1 MGAFDPE
8 TMTFPRF
15 YCPGEIA
22 AGRIIKLPA
31 NAAHHAARV
40 LRLEQ
45 GDQIT
50 LFNGS
55 GGEFLAIIAR
65 IDKSGAMVAVEKQ
78 LDIERESPLNITL
91 VQAVCAS
98 EKMDWIMQKAVELG
112 VSRIQ
117 PITTSRSVVRLSG
130 ERADKRMRHWQQIVT
145 SACEQCGRN
154 HLPQVLPLLSL
165 PEWLGGQMTGRKNSR
180 DGAPDNLCFM
190 LSPTAEKGLRD
201 FPEVA
206 MVAAL
211 TLLVGPEGGF
221 APEEEAAARA
231 TGFVPLR
238 LGGRIRR
245 TETAALAA
253 VAALQAL
260 WGDY

>member
-1 MGAFDPE
+1 
-8 TMTFPRF
+8 MTLPRF
-15 YCPGEIA
+15 YCPGEITT
-22 AGRIIKLPA
+22 GRIIELPA

-50 LFNGS
+50 LFNGN
-55 GGEFLAIIAR
+55 GGEFSAIIAR
-65 IDKSGAMVAVEKQ
+65 IDKSGAIVAVEKRF
-78 LDIERESPLNITL
+78 DIERESPLNITL

-117 PITTSRSVVRLSG
+117 PIATRRSVVRLSG
-130 ERADKRMRHWQQIVT
+130 ERADKRVRHWQQIAT

-165 PEWLGGQMTGRKNSR
+165 SNWLGGQMTERKNACH
-180 DGAPDNLCFM
+180 GAPDNLCFM
-190 LSPTAEKGLRD
+190 LAPTAEKGLHD
-201 FPEVA
+201 FPEA
-206 MVAAL
+206 AKITAL

-238 LGGRIRR
+238 LGGRILR

>member
-1 MGAFDPE
+1 MMP
-8 TMTFPRF
+8 PRF
-15 YCPGEIA
+15 YYPREITV
-22 AGRIIKLPA
+22 GCIIELPV

-45 GDQIT
+45 GDEIT
-50 LFNGS
+50 LFNGN

-65 IDKSGAMVAVEKQ
+65 IGKSGTIVAVEKQ
-78 LDIERESPLNITL
+78 IAIERESTLNITL

-98 EKMDWIMQKAVELG
+98 EKMDWIMQKGVELG

-117 PITTSRSVVRLSG
+117 PIATNRGVVRLAG
-130 ERADKRMRHWQQIVT
+130 ERVDKRARHWQQIVI

-165 PEWLGGQMTGRKNSR
+165 SDWLGGQMTERKNAG
-180 DGAPDNLCFM
+180 DGAPHNLGFM

-201 FPEVA
+201 FPEA
-206 MVAAL
+206 TRVAAL

-221 APEEEAAARA
+221 APEEEDAARV
-231 TGFVPLR
+231 TGFMPLR
-238 LGGRIRR
+238 LGGRILR

>member
-8 TMTFPRF
+8 TMTFSRF
-15 YCPGEIA
+15 YYPGEIT
-22 AGRIIKLPA
+22 AGRIIELPA
-31 NAAHHAARV
+31 SAAHHAARV

-45 GDQIT
+45 GDQIM
-50 LFNGS
+50 LFNGN
-55 GGEFLAIIAR
+55 GGEFSAIIAR
-65 IDKSGAMVAVEKQ
+65 IDKSSAMVAVEKQ
-78 LDIERESPLNITL
+78 FDIERESPLDITL

-112 VSRIQ
+112 VSRIR
-117 PITTSRSVVRLSG
+117 PIATRRSVVKLAG

-165 PEWLGGQMTGRKNSR
+165 PEWLGEQMSVRKNSHAEAS
-180 DGAPDNLCFM
+180 GNLYFM
-190 LSPTAEKGLRD
+190 LVPTAERGLRD
-201 FPEVA
+201 FPEA
-206 MVAAL
+206 ATVAAL
-211 TLLVGPEGGF
+211 TLLVGPEGGL
-221 APEEEAAARA
+221 APEEEAAAQA
-231 TGFVPLR
+231 TGFVPLH
-238 LGGRIRR
+238 LGGRILR

>member
-8 TMTFPRF
+8 TMTLPRF
-15 YCPGEIA
+15 YCPGEIT
-22 AGRIIKLPA
+22 AGRIIELPA

-55 GGEFLAIIAR
+55 GGEFSAIIAR
-65 IDKSGAMVAVEKQ
+65 INKSGAMVAVEKQ
-78 LDIERESPLNITL
+78 FDIERESPLNITL

-112 VSRIQ
+112 VSWIQ
-117 PITTSRSVVRLSG
+117 PIVTGRSVVRLSG
-130 ERADKRMRHWQQIVT
+130 ERADKRVRHWQQIVI

-154 HLPQVLPLLSL
+154 HLPQVLQLLSL
-165 PEWLGGQMTGRKNSR
+165 PDWLGEQMTTRKNSHA
-180 DGAPDNLCFM
+180 GAPGNLYFM
-190 LSPTAEKGLRD
+190 LVPTAEKGLRD
-201 FPEVA
+201 FPEA
-206 MVAAL
+206 ATVAAL
-211 TLLVGPEGGF
+211 TLLIGPEGGL

-231 TGFVPLR
+231 IGFVPLR
-238 LGGRIRR
+238 LGGRILR

>member
-8 TMTFPRF
+8 TMTSPRF
-15 YCPGEIA
+15 YCPGEITV
-22 AGRIIKLPA
+22 GRIIELPA
-31 NAAHHAARV
+31 SAAHHAARV

-50 LFNGS
+50 LFNGN
-55 GGEFLAIIAR
+55 GGEFSAIIAR

-78 LDIERESPLNITL
+78 FDSERESPLNITL

-117 PITTSRSVVRLSG
+117 PIATRRSVVRLTG
-130 ERADKRMRHWQQIVT
+130 ERADKRARHWQQIVA

-165 PEWLGGQMTGRKNSR
+165 PDWLGEQMAVRKNSHA
-180 DGAPDNLCFM
+180 GVPGNLYFM
-190 LSPTAEKGLRD
+190 LAPTAEKGLRD
-201 FPEVA
+201 FPE
-206 MVAAL
+206 AAAAATL
-211 TLLVGPEGGF
+211 TLLVGPEGGL

-231 TGFVPLR
+231 TGFVSLR
-238 LGGRIRR
+238 LGGRILR

-253 VAALQAL
+253 VAALQTL
-260 WGDY
+260 WGDF

>member
-1 MGAFDPE
+1 MGAFAPE
-8 TMTFPRF
+8 TMTLPRF
-15 YCPGEIA
+15 YYPGEIT
-22 AGRIIKLPA
+22 AGRIIELPA

-45 GDQIT
+45 GDEIT
-50 LFNGS
+50 LFNGN
-55 GGEFLAIIAR
+55 GGEFSAIIAR
-65 IDKSGAMVAVEKQ
+65 IGKSGTIVAVEKQ
-78 LDIERESPLNITL
+78 IAIERESPLNITL
-91 VQAVCAS
+91 VQTVCAS
-98 EKMDWIMQKAVELG
+98 EKMDWIMQKGVELG

-117 PITTSRSVVRLSG
+117 PIATNRGVVRLAG
-130 ERADKRMRHWQQIVT
+130 ERADKRARHWQQIVI

-165 PEWLGGQMTGRKNSR
+165 SDWLGGQMTERKNAG
-180 DGAPDNLCFM
+180 DGAPHNLCFM
-190 LSPTAEKGLRD
+190 LSPTAEKSLRD
-201 FPEVA
+201 FPEA
-206 MVAAL
+206 ATVAAL

-238 LGGRIRR
+238 LGARVLR

>member
-1 MGAFDPE
+1 
-8 TMTFPRF
+8 MTFPRF
-15 YCPGEIA
+15 YCPGEIT
-22 AGRIIKLPA
+22 AGRSIELPA
-31 NAAHHAARV
+31 SAAHHAARV

-50 LFNGS
+50 LFNGN
-55 GGEFLAIIAR
+55 GGEFSAIIAR
-65 IDKSGAMVAVEKQ
+65 IDKSGVMVAVEKQ
-78 LDIERESPLNITL
+78 FDIERESPLNITL

-117 PITTSRSVVRLSG
+117 PIATRRSVVKLAG
-130 ERADKRMRHWQQIVT
+130 ERADKRARHWQQIVA

-165 PEWLGGQMTGRKNSR
+165 PDWLGEQMTVRKNPHA
-180 DGAPDNLCFM
+180 GVPGNLYFM
-190 LSPTAEKGLRD
+190 LAPTAEKGLRD
-201 FPEVA
+201 FPEA
-206 MVAAL
+206 TTAATL
-211 TLLVGPEGGF
+211 TLLVGPEGGL

-231 TGFVPLR
+231 TGFVSLR
-238 LGGRIRR
+238 LGGRILR

-253 VAALQAL
+253 VAALQTL
-260 WGDY
+260 WGDF

>member
-1 MGAFDPE
+1 MGVFVPE
-8 TMTFPRF
+8 TMTLPRF
-15 YCPGEIA
+15 YYPGEITV
-22 AGRIIKLPA
+22 GQIIELPA

-50 LFNGS
+50 LFNGN
-55 GGEFLAIIAR
+55 GGEFPAIIAR
-65 IDKSGAMVAVEKQ
+65 IGKSGAIVAVEKHV
-78 LDIERESPLNITL
+78 DIERESPLNITL
-91 VQAVCAS
+91 VQAVCVS

-117 PITTSRSVVRLSG
+117 PIATSRGVVRLSG
-130 ERADKRMRHWQQIVT
+130 ERADKRVRHWQQIAI

-165 PEWLGGQMTGRKNSR
+165 PDWLGGQMSERKNSCH
-180 DGAPDNLCFM
+180 GAPYNLCFM
-190 LSPTAEKGLRD
+190 FTPTAEKGLRD
-201 FPEVA
+201 FPEA
-206 MVAAL
+206 TMVATL

-231 TGFVPLR
+231 IGFMPLR
-238 LGGRIRR
+238 LGARILR

>member
-15 YCPGEIA
+15 YCPGEIT
-22 AGRIIKLPA
+22 AGRSIELPA
-31 NAAHHAARV
+31 SAAHHAARV

-45 GDQIT
+45 GGQIT
-50 LFNGS
+50 LFNGN
-55 GGEFLAIIAR
+55 GGEFSAIIAR
-65 IDKSGAMVAVEKQ
+65 IDKSGVMVAVEKQ
-78 LDIERESPLNITL
+78 FDIERESSLNITL

-117 PITTSRSVVRLSG
+117 PIATRRSVVKLAG
-130 ERADKRMRHWQQIVT
+130 ERADKRARHWQQVVI

-165 PEWLGGQMTGRKNSR
+165 SDWLGEQMAERKSPHA
-180 DGAPDNLCFM
+180 GASDKLHFM
-190 LSPTAEKGLRD
+190 LSPTATKSLRD
-201 FPEVA
+201 FPE
-206 MVAAL
+206 AATVTTL
-211 TLLVGPEGGF
+211 TLLVGPEGGLT
-221 APEEEAAARA
+221 PEEEVAAQA

-238 LGGRIRR
+238 LGGRILR
-245 TETAALAA
+245 TETAALAT

>member
-1 MGAFDPE
+1 MGAFAPE
-8 TMTFPRF
+8 TMTLPRF
-15 YCPGEIA
+15 YYPGEIT
-22 AGRIIKLPA
+22 AGRIIELPA

-45 GDQIT
+45 GNEIT
-50 LFNGS
+50 LFNGN
-55 GGEFLAIIAR
+55 GGEFPAIIAR
-65 IDKSGAMVAVEKQ
+65 IGKSGAIAAVEKR

-117 PITTSRSVVRLSG
+117 PIATSRSVVRLSG
-130 ERADKRMRHWQQIVT
+130 ERADKRVRHWQQIVI

-165 PEWLGGQMTGRKNSR
+165 SDWLGGQMTERKNAG
-180 DGAPDNLCFM
+180 DGAPHNLCFM

-201 FPEVA
+201 FPE
-206 MVAAL
+206 AA
-211 TLLVGPEGGF
+211 TTSEP
-221 APEEEAAARA
+221 
-231 TGFVPLR
+231 
-238 LGGRIRR
+238 
-245 TETAALAA
+245 
-253 VAALQAL
+253 
-260 WGDY
+260 